1 MIDTHSHIYSE
12 EFDTDIKQVMERAV
26 AAGVTHIHLPNIDLD
41 SIDRLQ
47 KLHNQYPNNTSISMG
62 LHPTS
67 IDANYRE
74 TLDRIV
80 AELNCG
86 GYIAIGEIGIDLYWD
101 KTFVKEQKIVFAEQL
116 KIAYERELPVI
127 IHCRE
132 ALTEILEVFSSMRH
146 EGLPRGVFH
155 SFTGT
160 VEQVRAIREYGDFYF
175 GINGVVTF
183 KKSTIPTILAE
194 IGIDRLLLETDA
206 PYLTPVPYRGK
217 RNESSYVQYTAQKI
231 ADTLEL
237 PLATVIKETDKNA
250 KNLFKI

>member
-12 EFDTDIKQVMERAV
+12 EFDQDIEQVMERA
-26 AAGVTHIHLPNIDLD
+26 ADAGVTHIHLPNIDLE
-41 SIDRLQ
+41 SVERLRS
-47 KLHNQYPNNTSISMG
+47 LHAQYPAQTSVSMG

-67 IDANYRE
+67 VNEEYRE
-74 TLDRIV
+74 TLDAII
-80 AELNCG
+80 AEVKRG

-101 KTFVKEQKIVFAEQL
+101 KTFVEEQKVVFAEQL
-116 KIAYERELPVI
+116 KLAYELNLPVI

-132 ALTEILEVFSSMRH
+132 ALAEILAVFDTMP
-146 EGLPRGVFH
+146 EQLPRGVFH

-160 VEQVRAIREYGDFYF
+160 VEQIREIRERGDFYF

-183 KKSTIPTILAE
+183 KKSAIPTILSE
-194 IGIDRLLLETDA
+194 IDINRLLLETDA
-206 PYLTPVPYRGK
+206 PYLTPAPHRGK
-217 RNESSYVQYTAQKI
+217 RNESSYVLFTAQKI

-237 PLATVIKETDKNA
+237 PLATIIKETTQNA